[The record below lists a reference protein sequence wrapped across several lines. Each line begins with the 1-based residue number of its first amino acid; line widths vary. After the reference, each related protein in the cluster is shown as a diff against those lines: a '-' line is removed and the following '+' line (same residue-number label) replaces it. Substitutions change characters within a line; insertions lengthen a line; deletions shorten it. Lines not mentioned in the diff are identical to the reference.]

1 MATKASE
8 SAESTAQTRLV
19 ATYLPGGGHPGF
31 IREITKR
38 QAKDGLVVDIDEDL
52 EWNAANNHRVDVTGL
67 PEVFL
72 DYLEKD
78 PAFKVAEE

>member
-8 SAESTAQTRLV
+8 SAGPRLI

-31 IREITKR
+31 VRSISKKE
-38 QAKDGLVVDIDEDL
+38 AKDGLVTEIDEDL

-67 PEVFL
+67 PEAFL
-72 DYLEKD
+72 DYLQKD
-78 PAFKVAEE
+78 PSFKVAEE